1 VIRWPGWAELLLER
15 YGVLTREQVLAEGV
29 PGGFSALYPELSQLE
44 TLGTARRGYFVEGLG
59 GAQFALAGAVERLRA
74 QRSDDAEPIVLSAV
88 DPAQPF
94 GATLRW
100 PERGKT
106 SRVAGAYVVLAGGD
120 PILYLER
127 GGRGLQT
134 LVDGEDSRLEPALA
148 ALVERVKAGQIKR
161 LALEKVDGEPAL
173 GSPLMGLLVALGF
186 QEGPR
191 RMTLSA

>member
-1 VIRWPGWAELLLER
+1 
-15 YGVLTREQVLAEGV
+15 V

-44 TLGTARRGYFVEGLG
+44 TLGIARRGYFVEGLG
-59 GAQFALAGAVERLRA
+59 GAQFALPGAVERLRS
-74 QRSDDAEPIVLSAV
+74 QRSETEPPLVLSAV

-94 GATLRW
+94 GAALRW

-106 SRVAGAYVVLAGGD
+106 ARVAGAYVVLSGGE

-127 GGRGLQT
+127 GGKGLQT
-134 LVDGEDSRLEPALA
+134 LVGADDPRLEAALE
-148 ALVERVKAGQIKR
+148 ALVERVKTGQIKR

-173 GSPLMGLLVALGF
+173 GSRFTALLVALGF